1 MPAKLSA
8 QQFIDRS
15 VQRHGGRYEYHKV
28 EYSNVTTKVEI
39 VCPTHGSF
47 HQTPKDHMHK
57 YGCPKCGGTGRVSQE
72 EFVTRARAT
81 HGNTYDYT
89 QTLLRN
95 MNQKVLIGCVEHGT
109 FLQRPADHLDGVG
122 CPTCGKL
129 KQGGY
134 TAEYFKTHPERRA
147 VAAHLYVINIKNQ
160 LCKIGITA
168 KEYVKQ
174 RFPGLDFIVVASK
187 EMTLFE
193 AFLREQEILQKY
205 RTYRYKTKD
214 LQMSHYTG
222 WTECFPL
229 SLQEQLAGEL
239 V

>member
-15 VQRHGGRYEYHKV
+15 IQRHSGRYGYHKV
-28 EYSNVTTKVEI
+28 DYVNVNTKVEI

-47 HQTPKDHMHK
+47 RQTPKDHMHK
-57 YGCPKCGGTGRVSQE
+57 YGCPKCGGTARVSQE
-72 EFVTRARAT
+72 EFVTRARVT
-81 HGNTYDYT
+81 HGDTYDYT
-89 QTLLRN
+89 QTVLRS
-95 MNQKVLIGCVEHGT
+95 MNQKVLIGCVEHGA

-122 CPTCGKL
+122 CPMCGKL

-134 TAEYFKTHPERRA
+134 TAEYFKNHPDRRA
-147 VAAHLYVINIKNQ
+147 ITAHLYVINIKNQ

-174 RFPGLDFIVVASK
+174 RFPGLDFTVVASK
-187 EMTLFE
+187 KMTLFE
-193 AFLREQEILQKY
+193 AFLREQEILRKY
-205 RTYRYKTKD
+205 RTHRYKTKD
-214 LQMSHYTG
+214 LQMSHHTG

-229 SLQEQLAGEL
+229 YLQEQLAGEL